1 MKCDHN
7 DQCLKIKSLKEKY
20 KTRQNKHWPLKDI
33 EVRSGAMDEMKI
45 DTGPFICANLFFYE
59 TDPFKAKADFKC

>member
-33 EVRSGAMDEMKI
+33 EVRSGAMERNENRHRTFYLREPFLLRD
-45 DTGPFICANLFFYE
+45 GPF
-59 TDPFKAKADFKC
+59 